1 MGLCRATLPRGDSYH
16 RTLRCSHSYL
26 TLTVY
31 EEVQYE
37 SAHDVILS
45 GGRPV
50 QYSWATGSA
59 DCWRHTSATRFR
71 RRSLPCVTVCMWCW
85 SSQQHAVDVWRT
97 QTYTDTDRL
106 RTLRSCSHYARK
118 RARVPCNRTHWKQW
132 RRSHY
137 ARIRFG
143 CSEVSVNGCC
153 FWEVSMGRHSLCTFA
168 FNSEKLRTRSATN
181 SFLQR
186 AQCSHCKRCTSYSN
200 SVRPS
205 VCLSV
210 CPSHAGIVSK
220 RRHVARCSLHCWI
233 AKCV

>member
-71 RRSLPCVTVCMWCW
+71 HRSLPCVTVCMWCW

-118 RARVPCNRTHWKQW
+118 RARVSLVIELTENNDGVHTTRVSESAAPKSVWTAAASERFQW
-132 RRSHY
+132 DDIRCVLLRSTVRSCELDPL
-137 ARIRFG
+137 RIHF
-143 CSEVSVNGCC
+143 CETVDVILPFIS
-153 FWEVSMGRHSLCTFA
+153 
-168 FNSEKLRTRSATN
+168 
-181 SFLQR
+181 
-186 AQCSHCKRCTSYSN
+186 
-200 SVRPS
+200 
-205 VCLSV
+205 LSV
-210 CPSHAGIVSK
+210 VVYYPII
-220 RRHVARCSLHCWI
+220 R
-233 AKCV
+233 